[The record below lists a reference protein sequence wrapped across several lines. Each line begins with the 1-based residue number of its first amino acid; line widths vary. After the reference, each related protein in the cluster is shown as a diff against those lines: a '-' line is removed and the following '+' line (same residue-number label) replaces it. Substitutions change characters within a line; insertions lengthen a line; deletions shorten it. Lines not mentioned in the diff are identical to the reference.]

1 MILKENRRVKK
12 HWRSERAKARW
23 IRQNTEG
30 YEAPASYYYGDTEL
44 QAAMLKKQ
52 IGGMYATHLA
62 LGEMTEQEIIN
73 EANKAITKMVKK
85 VARFYHVREK

>member
-1 MILKENRRVKK
+1 MILKEKRRLKK
-12 HWRSERAKARW
+12 HERSEHAKARK
-23 IRQNTEG
+23 QSEN
-30 YEAPASYYYGDTEL
+30 YVAPHSYYYGDTEL
-44 QAAMLKKQ
+44 QAAMLRKQ